1 MALLKLS
8 GGITQTLEPGQ
19 RYWLICGNEQQMQQR
34 FDACAEALN
43 PLAPGQIGALEGA
56 GGLLS
61 NLRVW
66 ENLVLPAWY
75 HHHQSLTQ
83 LEVRF
88 QEAFAQLGLEGK
100 ALAQLAA
107 ALPAS
112 LDRERK
118 RQLVLVRAYMQEAKY
133 LLADQEW
140 FGWISQPAPRG
151 CKDLFEGMA
160 LSVPLIVVGI
170 GAPDTAWHLQEIV
183 PMPQTEVS

>member
-8 GGITQTLEPGQ
+8 GGIEQTLEPGQ

-34 FDACAEALN
+34 FDACAEVLN
-43 PLAPGQIGALEGA
+43 PLAPGQIGALEGT

-66 ENLVLPAWY
+66 ENLALPAWY
-75 HHHQSLTQ
+75 HRQQSLAQ

-100 ALAQLAA
+100 ALTQLAA

-118 RQLVLVRAYMQEAKY
+118 RQLVLVRAYMQEARY
-133 LLADQEW
+133 LLADQDW
-140 FGWISQPAPRG
+140 FGWISQSAPHA
-151 CKDLFEGMA
+151 CKDLFERMTLA
-160 LSVPLIVVGI
+160 VPLVVVGI
-170 GAPDTAWHLQEIV
+170 GAPDPALHMQEIL
-183 PMPQTEVS
+183 PLPQTEVW